1 MESNQVSLTATTSAQ
16 SLHPPQRCCPCPQAV
31 HEHYVS
37 VSASEYLY
45 QSNDHPHFTY
55 RRVGLNSSASDAAH
69 NPPTPEEFV
78 CLALELSPMYV
89 RARHTP
95 HPRNRALPG
104 SVVRFVRRLSLWFEL
119 TSGVCS
125 SLRNDQPL
133 YTHREHEA
141 TYRRRLGWRP
151 SKRTVIRFVPVPE
164 DIMRHTTRR
173 ITNAASGL
181 EVRHCGRSR
190 GCWDG
195 LKWRTVSS
203 FLDPVRSQGLLLP
216 YQKDQGMCQ
225 QSSVHRSLHRKS
237 SQSVRSLSKRREV
250 SMMGQRKMDQVG
262 WQGAYGE
269 ASGCW

>member
-1 MESNQVSLTATTSAQ
+1 M
-16 SLHPPQRCCPCPQAV
+16 
-31 HEHYVS
+31 
-37 VSASEYLY
+37 SEQDTHRTRETGPYLGRLF
-45 QSNDHPHFTY
+45 D
-55 RRVGLNSSASDAAH
+55 SSAVSPSGS
-69 NPPTPEEFV
+69 NS
-78 CLALELSPMYV
+78 LAGYAPAYEMIN
-89 RARHTP
+89 H
-95 HPRNRALPG
+95 
-104 SVVRFVRRLSLWFEL
+104 
-119 TSGVCS
+119 
-125 SLRNDQPL
+125 
-133 YTHREHEA
+133 YTHIREHEA

-225 QSSVHRSLHRKS
+225 QSSPHRSLHRKS

-250 SMMGQRKMDQVG
+250 SIMGQRKMNQVG
-262 WQGAYGE
+262 WRGAYGE

>member
-1 MESNQVSLTATTSAQ
+1 MQPTIPRRRKSSCAWPLSY
-16 SLHPPQRCCPCPQAV
+16 RPCM
-31 HEHYVS
+31 
-37 VSASEYLY
+37 SEQDTHRTRKTGPYLGRLF
-45 QSNDHPHFTY
+45 D
-55 RRVGLNSSASDAAH
+55 SSAVSPSGS
-69 NPPTPEEFV
+69 NS
-78 CLALELSPMYV
+78 LAGYAPAYEMIN
-89 RARHTP
+89 H
-95 HPRNRALPG
+95 
-104 SVVRFVRRLSLWFEL
+104 
-119 TSGVCS
+119 
-125 SLRNDQPL
+125 
-133 YTHREHEA
+133 YTHNREHEA